1 MATSKTTPRL
11 LTVLA
16 ASSLASCQ
24 PSPHTGP
31 AEDSY
36 SSEQG
41 WYPAGPYGE
50 ALQAGDL
57 EVFAKLGDIVI
68 PQNREAMTQEQ
79 ADRLADAL
87 RNPDSA
93 EDLKFILRTRSATAD
108 ECEFPSV
115 FSSSEDALELMRSQ
129 AGMQLLADVCDTIH
143 RSRAEPHASGPYSQ
157 LLSEGNL
164 TVKLTLGQRTVDMAN
179 LTSDDNGFLQE
190 ALKSPEKYTT
200 ITVVVGAGDG
210 SIPDCL
216 TSAILDGSRE
226 NLSFVLEEA
235 QKLDRMA
242 LQCDMELYRQLESQ
256 QQAPDEQRP
265 ESPPIDPN
273 RIASLNPYPD
283 RKVNVK
289 FHFGPLAEH
298 SLGKNA

>member
-1 MATSKTTPRL
+1 MTTSKVQNL
-11 LTVLA
+11 LLSVLA
-16 ASSLASCQ
+16 APALAACQ

-41 WYPAGPYGE
+41 WFPKGPYGE

-79 ADRLADAL
+79 ANRLADAL

-93 EDLKFILRTRSATAD
+93 DDLKFILRNRSGTAD
-108 ECEFPSV
+108 ECEFPSLL
-115 FSSSEDALELMRSQ
+115 SSSEDALELMRSQ

-143 RSRAEPHASGPYSQ
+143 QSRASPVASGPYS
-157 LLSEGNL
+157 LALTEGAL
-164 TVKLTLGQRTVDMAN
+164 TVKLTFGERTVDMAN
-179 LTSDDNGFLQE
+179 LTADDVTFLSE
-190 ALKSPEKYTT
+190 TLESPEKYTR
-200 ITVVVGAGDG
+200 IPVVIGVRDG
-210 SIPDCL
+210 SVPDCK
-216 TSAILDGSRE
+216 TSAQLDGSKE
-226 NLSFVLEEA
+226 NLLVVLAEA
-235 QKLDRMA
+235 SKLDRMA
-242 LQCDMELYRQLESQ
+242 LQCDMELQEQLAPEN
-256 QQAPDEQRP
+256 QAP

-283 RKVNVK
+283 RKVNAK
-289 FHFGPLAEH
+289 IHFGPLTE
-298 SLGKNA
+298 SSRGKNA